1 MGKIIAIA
9 NQKGGVG
16 KTTTA
21 VNLAACLAE
30 AGQRV
35 LLVDFDPQGNASS
48 GLGIGSDVGEEVE
61 KTVYDLICGNARPE
75 ECIVSEVLPGLDVMV
90 SDMNLA
96 GAEAEFQGLTDRNKK
111 LKDGLSTIRRHYD
124 FILID
129 CPPSLGLITLN
140 ALTAADSVLL
150 PVQCEYYAMEGLS
163 QILSTMN
170 IVKQRT
176 NPRLKCEGIVFTMY
190 DQRTNLSQQVVDSVK
205 EGLPGNIRF
214 FETVIPRNVK
224 LAEAPSFGKP
234 IITYDHSSRG
244 AESYRLLAAELLE

>member
-48 GLGIGSDVGEEVE
+48 GLLSQEPET
-61 KTVYDLICGNARPE
+61 KNTVYDLLCQNADAVS
-75 ECIVSEVLPGLDVMV
+75 CIEREVLPGLDLML

-96 GAEAEFQGLTDRNKK
+96 GAEAEFQSLSDRNRR
-111 LKDGLSTIRRHYD
+111 LLSGLSEISGNYD
-124 FILID
+124 YILID
-129 CPPSLGLITLN
+129 CPPSLGVLTLN

-163 QILSTMN
+163 QMLST
-170 IVKQRT
+170 ISLVKKMT
-176 NPRLKCEGIVFTMY
+176 NPSLQCEGIVFTMY
-190 DQRTNLSQQVVDSVK
+190 DQRTKLSEEVVNSVK
-205 EGLPGNIRF
+205 EGLKNMYF
-214 FETVIPRNVK
+214 FSTIIPRNVK

-234 IITYDHSSRG
+234 IILYDSSSRG
-244 AESYRLLAAELLE
+244 AESYRLLAAEVICH

>member
-1 MGKIIAIA
+1 MGKIIALA

-30 AGQRV
+30 AGQSV
-35 LLVDFDPQGNASS
+35 LLVDFDPQGNAGS
-48 GLGIGSDVGEEVE
+48 GLGVGAGGEEPE
-61 KTVYDLICGNARPE
+61 STVYDLICGSCRPE
-75 ECIVSEVLPGLDVMV
+75 ECIVKEVLPGLDVMV
-90 SDMNLA
+90 SDTNLS
-96 GAEAEFQGLTDRNKK
+96 GAEAEFQGLDDRNKK
-111 LKDGLSTIRRHYD
+111 LKDGLATVKRMYD

-140 ALTAADSVLL
+140 ALTAADSVLI

-163 QILSTMN
+163 QMLSTVSV
-170 IVKQRT
+170 VKQRT
-176 NPRLKCEGIVFTMY
+176 NQRLRIEGIIFTMF
-190 DQRTNLSQQVVDSVK
+190 DQRTNLSQQVMDSVK

-234 IITYDHSSRG
+234 IIIYDHSSRG